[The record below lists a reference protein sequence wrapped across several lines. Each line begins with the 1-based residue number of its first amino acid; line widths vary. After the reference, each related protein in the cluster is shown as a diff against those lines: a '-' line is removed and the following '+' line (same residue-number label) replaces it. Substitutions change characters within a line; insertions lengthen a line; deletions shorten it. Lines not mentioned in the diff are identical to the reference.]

1 MPQEF
6 RHPQGTQTKENVAL
20 TSHTEGFM
28 SESRRAN
35 LSDGYKSYFSIAPAL
50 DETSVDEV
58 FFIRHDVYARE
69 LGFEP
74 VRADQRETDQYD
86 QRSKHCLLRTSREP
100 HRPVGCARV
109 VFTDPNQLDSPLPFE
124 LTCRSTL
131 DRSIIDPAKLPRER
145 IAEVSRLAVLAEFR
159 RRKGEQGSAAVI
171 SEGDFGDDKQPRF
184 PFIPVSLYMGA
195 VLLAQRHGI
204 EYLFTLTEPRLAE
217 HFGKLGVHIKPIG
230 GPVEH
235 RGQRIPSVMRVQGMY
250 DDLRLLIK
258 PLWNT
263 IHEQIDSAYDSPQ
276 QH

>member
-1 MPQEF
+1 
-6 RHPQGTQTKENVAL
+6 
-20 TSHTEGFM
+20 M
-28 SESRRAN
+28 SDSRRAN

-50 DETSVDEV
+50 DETSVEEV

-74 VRADQRETDQYD
+74 VREDQRETDQYD
-86 QRSKHCLLRTSREP
+86 VRSKHCLLRTSREP

-109 VFTDPNQLDSPLPFE
+109 VFTDPAQLDAPLPFE
-124 LTCRSTL
+124 LTCRNTL

-145 IAEVSRLAVLAEFR
+145 IAEVSRLAVLSEFR
-159 RRKGEQGSAAVI
+159 RRKGEQATAAVI

-217 HFGKLGVHIKPIG
+217 HFGKLGVHIQPIG

-263 IHEQIDSAYDSPQ
+263 IHEQIDSAYTSPQ